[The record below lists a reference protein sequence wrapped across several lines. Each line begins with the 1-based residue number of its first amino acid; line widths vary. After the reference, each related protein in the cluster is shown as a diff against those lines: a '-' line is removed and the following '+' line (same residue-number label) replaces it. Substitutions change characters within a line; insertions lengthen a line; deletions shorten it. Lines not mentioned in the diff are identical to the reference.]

1 MTSENPTFDDS
12 VSHQVVWH
20 HSRWIRLSLLVV
32 GICLLYLVVVY
43 ISKAEERLARI
54 RVGALDGGTIERA
67 ITIPIPFFKN
77 VLLPSGEIKGVVL
90 NGAHVK
96 DKDIIPIL
104 EALPDLTALH
114 LDSCSVT
121 DKTLAAIKDRPIVE
135 LSLVNTLVTD
145 EGMASI
151 VSIPNPMMLSLRNA
165 DITDYGLLT
174 LGKGSFIG
182 RLDLNGTKITDSGL
196 LQFAKSGCSATLSVK
211 DTAVTAV
218 GIQEALSLN
227 PNLNIEQ

>member
-1 MTSENPTFDDS
+1 MTSENLTSDDS
-12 VSHQVVWH
+12 ASHQVVWH
-20 HSRWIRLSLLVV
+20 QSKWIRISLLVV
-32 GICLLYLVVVY
+32 GIILLYLVVVY

-54 RVGALDGGTIERA
+54 KVGALDGGTIEAA

-77 VLLPSGEIKGVVL
+77 VLISSGEIKGVVL
-90 NGAHVK
+90 NGAHVT
-96 DKDIIPIL
+96 DNDIIPLL
-104 EALPDLTALH
+104 EALPDLSALH

-165 DITDYGLLT
+165 DITDHGLLT

-182 RLDLNGTKITDSGL
+182 RLDLGGTKITDAGL
-196 LQFAKSGCSATLSVK
+196 IQFAKSGCRVVLTVR
-211 DTAVTAV
+211 DTAVTKE
-218 GIQEALSLN
+218 GIEKALSLN
-227 PNLNIEQ
+227 PNLRIE